1 MSEQLIGRWG
11 PYDPKTPEDKK
22 KARIQAQKRRESQ
35 AMQQAW
41 LDKHKSC
48 ANGCGKPVAFYTDSP
63 SLSLKH
69 GGCCSLECEEAW
81 KANNNQPAAPQG
93 AKKRTMAKP
102 TQPIQ
107 KIARVYLRV
116 STEAQDLER
125 QEAIVLQAKAS
136 GYYVA
141 GVYREEASGARA
153 DRPEL
158 LRMIADLQAGEVVI
172 AERIDRISRLPLV
185 DAEKLVHT
193 IQAKGARLAVPGV
206 LDLSEVATEAQGTA
220 KIVLEAMQT
229 MLLRM
234 ALQIAREEYETRRER
249 QAQGIE
255 LAKSAGRYK
264 GRKPNQAQHARIVAL
279 RLAGYSIQKTADMTE
294 TSTAQVKRVWA
305 MHKKAAA

>member
-125 QEAIVLQAKAS
+125 QEAIVLQAKAI

-141 GVYREEASGARA
+141 GVYREKASGARA